1 MKAKKFQSFTF
12 ALICLFLIGCG
23 MSSEGLRLN
32 NQKNLMKVS
41 IGMNKKEVMDIMG
54 YQSVMPKFRGAFQHR
69 LPAANNPYKS
79 EIIKINDKTYEAV
92 YYLTDN
98 KKDDGAI
105 TDDELTPMYFNEG
118 ILIGWGLKFLDEKIN
133 KYEFR
138 IR

>member
-1 MKAKKFQSFTF
+1 M
-12 ALICLFLIGCG
+12 FLTGCG
-23 MSSEGLRLN
+23 ISSESLRLN
-32 NQKNLMKVS
+32 NQKNLMNVS

-54 YQSVMPKFRGAFQHR
+54 YQSAKPKFRGAFQHQ

-79 EIIKINDKTYEAV
+79 EIIKIDSKTYEV
-92 YYLTDN
+92 LYYLTDN

-118 ILIGWGLKFLDEKIN
+118 ILMGWGLKFLDEEIN